1 MDAAKTSRR
10 SGAKA
15 GSKTGAKTAAK
26 TGGATTKAEPPA
38 RRGGVVRAGALVPAL
53 TGRVMRARGFI
64 KAEIVTRWDTVVG
77 EDLASITRPV
87 AVRFPRGKRAGATLV
102 VRAAPATATVLQHR
116 APTVV
121 ERVNVYFGY
130 GAVAR
135 LSIEQGPLPA
145 RPAPPPGGPF
155 REPNPEAMARVAER
169 LAALGAPVS
178 AAVPSAPWA
187 APSALPAGRAGSA
200 APAQADGVR
209 PRRPVAAVPLAT
221 ALDTL
226 ADRVKASDPDRRDTP
241 EAPGIPAP
249 SGPGPSGLA
258 ARDAAPGDAAP
269 GDAERTGDRD
279 CQDPGRPGAATAQ
292 AGPVGGVAGRDRR
305 GSSAAPA
312 PVRSLPSP
320 SSPGAP
326 TPPPVG
332 EASSLRTALLRLGGR
347 VYGDP
352 PGDGGPTGANDP
364 PAEGA

>member
-1 MDAAKTSRR
+1 MGEMDAAKTSRR

-15 GSKTGAKTAAK
+15 GSKAGAKTAAK
-26 TGGATTKAEPPA
+26 AGAATTKAEPPA

-77 EDLASITRPV
+77 EDLATITRPV
-87 AVRFPRGKRAGATLV
+87 ALRFPRGKRTGATLV

-145 RPAPPPGGPF
+145 RPAPPPGGRF
-155 REPNPEAMARVAER
+155 REPNPEAMAWVAER

-178 AAVPSAPWA
+178 AAVPNAPWA

-221 ALDTL
+221 ALDIL

-249 SGPGPSGLA
+249 SGLA
-258 ARDAAPGDAAP
+258 ARDAAP

-279 CQDPGRPGAATAQ
+279 RQDPGRPGAATAQ
-292 AGPVGGVAGRDRR
+292 AGPVGGVAGRDPR

-312 PVRSLPSP
+312 PVRSPPSPPSP

-326 TPPPVG
+326 APPPVG

-352 PGDGGPTGANDP
+352 PEDGGPTGANDL
-364 PAEGA
+364 PAEGS